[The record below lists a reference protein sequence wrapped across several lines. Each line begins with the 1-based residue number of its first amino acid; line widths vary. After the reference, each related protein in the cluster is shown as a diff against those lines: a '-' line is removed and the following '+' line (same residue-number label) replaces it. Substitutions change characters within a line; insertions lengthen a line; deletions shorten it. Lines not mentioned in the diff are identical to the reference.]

1 MDETTSRYAG
11 LGIVASLVFHG
22 FAFWGL
28 GNVPEGALTPALTS
42 MVDFEVKSNKAEVE
56 PPPVPEP
63 EPEVE
68 EPPTPDQPASYE
80 AAPEPEP
87 EPEPQAAE
95 PEVADLTGL
104 TLTNAG
110 TGAGWASAVGNG
122 QSMERPIR
130 AGVAAKSAPREPVKA
145 PTPVIKR
152 VEKPQTAIVAA
163 KDLSRKPVPPNLN
176 GVLEA
181 HYPKSAREMGLEG
194 SAVVRLKID
203 PDGRVR
209 LANVVSESGSGF
221 GSACQKTVMGSNWS
235 APLDQQGNSV
245 ATFVRYTC
253 RFRVNR

>member
-1 MDETTSRYAG
+1 MSETTSLYAG
-11 LGIVASLVFHG
+11 LGIVVSLVFHG
-22 FAFWGL
+22 AAFWGL
-28 GNVPEGALTPALTS
+28 GKVPEGTLKPALTS
-42 MVDFEVKSNKAEVE
+42 MVDFEVQANKAELE
-56 PPPVPEP
+56 PPPAPEP
-63 EPEVE
+63 EPDVE
-68 EPPTPDQPASYE
+68 EPPPPDQPAAYE
-80 AAPEPEP
+80 PATEP

-122 QSMERPIR
+122 QVMERPIR
-130 AGVAAKSAPREPVKA
+130 AGVAAKSAAREPVNA
-145 PTPVIKR
+145 PAPVVR
-152 VEKPQTAIVAA
+152 RATKPIAPVVAA
-163 KDLSRKPVPPNLN
+163 KDLSRKPLPPNLN
-176 GVLEA
+176 GVLET

-194 SAVVRLKID
+194 SAVVRLRID

-221 GSACQKTVMGSNWS
+221 GDACQRTVMGSNWS